1 MGDVVENVR
10 TIFEKRNDTT
20 IYIPVFFSTVEISK

>member
-1 MGDVVENVR
+1 MGAVVEEVR

-20 IYIPVFFSTVEISK
+20 IYIPDMQSIAVLA